1 MLLRSA
7 ALFLFL
13 NVVRTSE
20 VAGLSKD
27 FVSDVNAR
35 YSLWPSIHHG
45 IRLMTIRKREVEAQT
60 TLKPEVLPGQAVAQV
75 HSDIGIQGPSEGQ
88 SAAQSETKIA
98 VTPVL
103 PPQSTDKPRSP
114 DIVSESSLLVKPH
127 VSPLNVTKNDKDGEK
142 APIMDNKTVH
152 KPDKA
157 NTTSDNSTSIVD
169 NKTKVHNTTA
179 TEPPKINLTDPGVV
193 KRAAIVFGGFA
204 LLAMAYYF
212 IIYRKKANTSDAK
225 STHSSIDPNQFRYG
239 VLQSEDNRT
248 NMELS
253 RVPLTM
259 ESDEDDDEDL
269 EIFDL
274 GQKKKSLSYINLE
287 QHDED
292 IVLNDSRSI
301 DMDNLLVD
309 IDDTNTDTL
318 INWSGNGSKSVL

>member
-1 MLLRSA
+1 MLLRCA
-7 ALFLFL
+7 ALFLFV
-13 NVVRTSE
+13 NVVRTSG

-45 IRLMTIRKREVEAQT
+45 MRLMTIRKREVETQT
-60 TLKPEVLPGQAVAQV
+60 TVKPEVPSGQAVAQANSEV
-75 HSDIGIQGPSEGQ
+75 GIPGASEGQ
-88 SAAQSETKIA
+88 STVKSGTKISE
-98 VTPVL
+98 TPVL
-103 PPQSTDKPRSP
+103 PHSTDKPQSP
-114 DIVSESSLLVKPH
+114 NVSNSPVLVNPP
-127 VSPLNVTKNDKDGEK
+127 VPPNNATKTDKDGEK
-142 APIMDNKTVH
+142 PPITNKTVQ
-152 KPDKA
+152 KPDKK
-157 NTTSDNSTSIVD
+157 NTTSDNSTSVD
-169 NKTKVHNTTA
+169 KTNNDKTELHNATA
-179 TEPPKINLTDPGVV
+179 GEAPKINLSDPGVV

-204 LLAMAYYF
+204 LLATAYYF
-212 IIYRKKANTSDAK
+212 FIYRKKANTNDAK
-225 STHSSIDPNQFRYG
+225 NTHSSIDPNQFRYG
-239 VLQSEDNRT
+239 VLQSEDKRS

-274 GQKKKSLSYINLE
+274 GQKKKSLSYINLQ

-301 DMDNLLVD
+301 DMENLLVD

>member
-1 MLLRSA
+1 MLLRCA

-20 VAGLSKD
+20 VPGVSKD

-35 YSLWPSIHHG
+35 YSLWPSFHHG
-45 IRLMTIRKREVEAQT
+45 IRLMTIHKREVEAQT
-60 TLKPEVLPGQAVAQV
+60 TPKPEVPAGQAVAQV
-75 HSDIGIQGPSEGQ
+75 NSDIGIQGPSEGQ
-88 SAAQSETKIA
+88 SAAQSKAKIA
-98 VTPVL
+98 VIPGL
-103 PPQSTDKPRSP
+103 PPQSTDKPQSP
-114 DIVSESSLLVKPH
+114 DIVSESSLLVKPS
-127 VSPLNVTKNDKDGEK
+127 VSPSNVTKNDKDGKKEE
-142 APIMDNKTVH
+142 TVH

-157 NTTSDNSTSIVD
+157 NTTSDNSTSIGD
-169 NKTKVHNTTA
+169 DKTRVHNTTA
-179 TEPPKINLTDPGVV
+179 TEPPKINLSDPGVI

-204 LLAMAYYF
+204 LLATAYYF

-225 STHSSIDPNQFRYG
+225 NTHSSIDPNQFRYG
-239 VLQSEDNRT
+239 VLQSEDNRS

-301 DMDNLLVD
+301 DMENILVD

>member
-1 MLLRSA
+1 MLLRCA

-20 VAGLSKD
+20 VAGLSKN

-60 TLKPEVLPGQAVAQV
+60 TLKPEVPSGQAHVN
-75 HSDIGIQGPSEGQ
+75 SEIGIQGPSEGQ
-88 SAAQSETKIA
+88 SAAQSETKIN

-103 PPQSTDKPRSP
+103 SAQSTDKPQSP

-127 VSPLNVTKNDKDGEK
+127 VSPSNVTENGKDGGK
-142 APIMDNKTVH
+142 LPILDNKTVH

-157 NTTSDNSTSIVD
+157 NTTSHNSTSIVD
-169 NKTKVHNTTA
+169 DKTKVHNTTA
-179 TEPPKINLTDPGVV
+179 TEPPKINLSDPGVV

-204 LLAMAYYF
+204 LLATAYYF

-225 STHSSIDPNQFRYG
+225 NIHSSIDPNQFRYG
-239 VLQSEDNRT
+239 VLQSEDNRS

-301 DMDNLLVD
+301 DMENLLVD